1 MLEKALL
8 FLKTEISSRAEKRTR
23 KILFDLPESVL
34 ISDKRAKNIIFQ
46 NEKLTT
52 FFQNFLDRS

>member
-1 MLEKALL
+1 MILWRLMLEKALL

-34 ISDKRAKNIIFQ
+34 ISNKRATKIIFQ
-46 NEKLTT
+46 NEKLTA
-52 FFQNFLDRS
+52 FF

>member
-34 ISDKRAKNIIFQ
+34 ISNKRATKIIFQ
-46 NEKLTT
+46 NEKLTA
-52 FFQNFLDRS
+52 FF